1 MTFNIIQAS
10 AECLRVDTLKGSY
23 INIQLQYITLMN
35 IANITHEL
43 FDLNAYMYWIWIS
56 VVINIG

>member
-10 AECLRVDTLKGSY
+10 AERLRVDTLKGSY